1 MAPQPKV
8 PVAPTP
14 PTRLPGM
21 PPQAFTSAM
30 DKYKNDRSI
39 YNQKMIA
46 IANKIAAT
54 KQMKK
59 LGKAK

>member
-1 MAPQPKV
+1 MAPQPNT

-21 PPQAFTSAM
+21 PPQAFTSLM
-30 DKYKNDRSI
+30 DKYMNDRSI
-39 YNQKMIA
+39 YNQKMA
-46 IANKIAAT
+46 ALANKIAAT

-59 LGKAK
+59 LGKGK